1 MPKSPTRTPP
11 AAIRRGPLIPVPVKL
26 ATTPAGVISPIELF
40 PGLALVNHTLPSGPA
55 ASGLP
60 SVFSQPDYL
69 CPWWIVEG

>member
-1 MPKSPTRTPP
+1 M
-11 AAIRRGPLIPVPVKL
+11 KL